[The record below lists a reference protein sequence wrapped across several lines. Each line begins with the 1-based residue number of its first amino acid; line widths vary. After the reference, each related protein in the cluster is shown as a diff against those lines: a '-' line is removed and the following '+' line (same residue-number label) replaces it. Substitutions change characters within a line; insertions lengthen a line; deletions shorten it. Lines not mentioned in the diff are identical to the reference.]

1 MIDRQTL
8 TLILLAAGLLVAVA
22 VILWLRMRVAL
33 PEAERKAQRTSVG
46 RMLCLVLLLPVV
58 PTLCGGGGGGIGKS
72 APKTPEIPAVEPTPT
87 PEEAADP
94 ESSSVRDA
102 EARKLR
108 QRRGAAGTVL
118 TSPLG
123 TIGQPKTIAS
133 TILGGMGG

>member
-1 MIDRQTL
+1 MSDRL
-8 TLILLAAGLLVAVA
+8 CLIRLAVVLLVAACLV
-22 VILWLRMRVAL
+22 LWLRVRMAL
-33 PEAERKAQRTSVG
+33 TDAERKTPRVRLG

-58 PTLCGGGGGGIGKS
+58 PTLCGGGGGIGKS
-72 APKTPEIPAVEPTPT
+72 ATKTPEIPAVEPTPT

-94 ESSSVRDA
+94 EAASVRDA

-123 TIGQPKTIAS
+123 TIGQPQTIAS
-133 TILGGMGG
+133 TILGGLGG

>member
-1 MIDRQTL
+1 MSDTNL
-8 TLILLAAGLLVAVA
+8 YLLGLGLLVAVA
-22 VILWLRMRVAL
+22 LVLWLRVRIAL
-33 PEAERKAQRTSVG
+33 PEAERKAPRARIA

-72 APKTPEIPAVEPTPT
+72 APKTPEIPKVEPTPT

-94 ESSSVRDA
+94 EAASVRDD

-123 TIGQPKTIAS
+123 TIGQPQTIKS
-133 TILGGMGG
+133 TILGGLGG